1 MRVLILGYG
10 DVGRTTSRI
19 LASRGVETVVVD
31 REQVAVEE
39 EVEFIRADVTL
50 EEFWEKL
57 DVTGF
62 DAAVVA
68 LPDDLH
74 SIFCILTLKN
84 KNPEMRIY
92 ARCNTAENVGKMYAA
107 GADYVIVLPIVAAE
121 MILSE
126 IFGESIRRKMS
137 FENIDVVVY
146 TVKEGS
152 RLIGKTLKDLE
163 NYGIVVIAAECNG
176 ETITDLNTKIREG
189 CRIAVAG
196 KEEDLI
202 KIEAEL
208 SVGKEKIKSD

>member
-10 DVGRTTSRI
+10 DVGRTTSRV
-19 LASRGVETVVVD
+19 LVSRGVDTVVVD
-31 REQVAVEE
+31 REEIAGEG
-39 EVEFIRADVTL
+39 VEFIKADVTL

-57 DVTGF
+57 DVSGF

-84 KNPEMRIY
+84 KNPKIRIY
-92 ARCNTAENVGKMYAA
+92 ARCNNTENVEKMYAA

-146 TVKEGS
+146 TVNEGS

-163 NYGIVVIAAECNG
+163 GYGVVVIAAECDG
-176 ETITDLNTKIREG
+176 EAVTDPNAKVREG
-189 CRIAVAG
+189 CKIAVAG

-208 SVGKEKIKSD
+208 SVAKEKIKSD